1 MEVKESEQQ
10 PRVAVVVGS
19 GGAKCA
25 AALGLWRVL
34 KREGIEISMAV
45 GSSGGSVY
53 AAFMALGYDDEVAEK
68 WTQDRWTPEL
78 MKGYTT
84 NLRAAMSGKPRFT
97 ERSGLIDDGPVRA
110 RLHQAFG
117 DRTFADA
124 HFPLYIV
131 STDMHSGQPF
141 VHSTGRVVEAIRAS
155 IAIPMIF
162 PPEQI
167 GDRFLVDGAVS
178 DPLPVDAAIK
188 EGADIVLAMGFELS
202 TRSRLR
208 SYLAVTAHF
217 NSIYMNNIL
226 KSTFAFSSLAH
237 HAEVIPILPQFER
250 AIGTFDGD
258 QIPHIIEA
266 GTRATEEQVPY
277 IRRLLL
283 QDS

>member
-1 MEVKESEQQ
+1 MEAKRPEQQ
-10 PRVAVVVGS
+10 PQVAVVVGS

-34 KREGIEISMAV
+34 KREGIDICMAV
-45 GSSGGSVY
+45 GSSGGSIY

-68 WTQDRWTPEL
+68 WTQDLWTPDL
-78 MKGYTT
+78 MEGYTA
-84 NLRAAMSGKPRFT
+84 NLRAAMSGKPRFM

-110 RLHQAFG
+110 LLHETFG

-124 HFPLYIV
+124 HVPLYIL

-141 VHSTGRVVEAIRAS
+141 VHSTGRIAQAIRAS
-155 IAIPMIF
+155 IAIPLIF

-167 GDRFLVDGAVS
+167 GDRLLVDGAVS

-188 EGADIVLAMGFELS
+188 EGADIVLAMGFELA

-226 KSTFAFSSLAH
+226 RSTFAFSNLAH

-258 QIPHIIEA
+258 QVPYIVEA
-266 GTRATEEQVPY
+266 GIRATEEQVPY
-277 IRRLLL
+277 ICRLL
-283 QDS
+283 QNP